1 MISNKR
7 ETNMPRFTVQKGK
20 RYQAKINLG
29 LLQSVASNDMLADKF
44 REIGFA
50 DVVVTGS
57 GRTRVAEGLWPNDD
71 ASAEIPSEVS
81 GIRVMA

>member
-1 MISNKR
+1 VIGDKDR
-7 ETNMPRFTVQKGK
+7 DMPRFTVKKGK
-20 RYQAKINLG
+20 RYRAQISLG
-29 LLQSVASNDMLADKF
+29 LFQSVASNDMVADKF
-44 REIGFA
+44 REVGFT

-57 GRTRVAEGLWPNDD
+57 GRMRVAEGLWSHDD